1 MFDQMEQPAAA
12 SDSEAAGSTAA
23 EDSKSLAEQV
33 AEDDAQNLNPD
44 SQEQQE
50 EEDEEIE
57 IGDKK
62 VALPKSL
69 AAELNKER
77 MLNKDYTQ
85 KTQVVAEE
93 RRQVAAEREQVQRQA
108 KEQQQYVQEMA
119 AVVAIDQQLAGY
131 NALDWDALIER
142 DPVQAMQLQQQ
153 QRALEGQ
160 RQTAVDSLT
169 QKQQQ
174 FALDKQRSFAKQ
186 VQDADDYMKREIQG
200 FTQARSDELAKY
212 ATSQGMSAEGMA
224 KAVIKNPVI
233 AKFMHKAE
241 LYDKL
246 ISKQAQKPPPVAEA
260 KPAIRVGSNAS
271 VKKDPTKMTDAEFAA
286 YRKTVS
292 KRK

>member
-1 MFDQMEQPAAA
+1 MFDQMEQPAQA

-23 EDSKSLAEQV
+23 EDSKSLAEQI
-33 AEDDAQNLNPD
+33 AEDDAQYPITD
-44 SQEQQE
+44 SEEQTVE
-50 EEDEEIE
+50 EEEEIE
-57 IGDKK
+57 IGDRK

-93 RRQVAAEREQVQRQA
+93 RRQVEAERAKVAQQA
-108 KEQQQYVQEMA
+108 KDQQQYVHEMA
-119 AVVAIDQQLAGY
+119 KVVAIDDQLAQY
-131 NALDWDALIER
+131 DALDWNAIIAS

-153 QRALEGQ
+153 QKALEAQ
-160 RQTAVDSLT
+160 RQKAHESLT

-174 FALDKQRSFAKQ
+174 FALEKQQSFAKQ
-186 VQDADDYMKREIQG
+186 IQDADDYMKREIPG

-212 ATSQGMSAEGMA
+212 ATSQGMSAEGVA

-233 AKFMHKAE
+233 AKLIHKAD

-246 ISKQAQKPPPVAEA
+246 VSKQTPKPPPVAEA
-260 KPAIRVGSNAS
+260 KPAIRVGSNAT